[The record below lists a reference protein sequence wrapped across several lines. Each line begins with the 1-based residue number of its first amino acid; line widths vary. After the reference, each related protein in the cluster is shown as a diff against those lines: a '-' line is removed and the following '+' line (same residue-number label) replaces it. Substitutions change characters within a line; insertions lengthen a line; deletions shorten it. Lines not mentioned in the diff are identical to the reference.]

1 MLRGTKLGGAL
12 ELPSST
18 ASSMNRTKMW
28 AFMHEWF
35 RGISKE
41 KIAEPKKGAD
51 EVPGELA
58 SMNWLGLIGLELS
71 ERGQWQKQ

>member
-1 MLRGTKLGGAL
+1 
-12 ELPSST
+12 
-18 ASSMNRTKMW
+18 MNRTKMW

-58 SMNWLGLIGLELS
+58 SMNWLGLIGLAPL
-71 ERGQWQKQ
+71 ERG